1 MQSRCCGNY
10 RSSSA
15 EKLYLQVIG
24 KTKGEREFRD
34 RNQQW
39 WLPVLR
45 RKTPLGDDNL
55 REINSGDFQ
64 YSRNNDD
71 APQIHP
77 QTSTADTSASF
88 STGPQI
94 HPHHFFGERARRSE
108 LTDRL
113 SCVNTISICVLFLR
127 QISLC
132 ACSNRCGHVFH
143 EDCIFQMRRQGG
155 SGRCP
160 LCRRIHA
167 DLTPLQ
173 NLHAHAHCRL
183 DTIADLT
190 LGRLFPKQANALLV
204 SALYSG

>member
-1 MQSRCCGNY
+1 M
-10 RSSSA
+10 
-15 EKLYLQVIG
+15 
-24 KTKGEREFRD
+24 
-34 RNQQW
+34 
-39 WLPVLR
+39 LR
-45 RKTPLGDDNL
+45 RKTPLGDNNL
-55 REINSGDFQ
+55 GEINSGDFQ

-108 LTDRL
+108 LTDRH
-113 SCVNTISICVLFLR
+113 SCVDTISICVLFLR

-160 LCRRIHA
+160 LCRRINA
-167 DLTPLQ
+167 DLTPLH
-173 NLHAHAHCRL
+173 NLL
-183 DTIADLT
+183 DSAILAKM
-190 LGRLFPKQANALLV
+190 RRPLV
-204 SALYSG
+204 LRWQET